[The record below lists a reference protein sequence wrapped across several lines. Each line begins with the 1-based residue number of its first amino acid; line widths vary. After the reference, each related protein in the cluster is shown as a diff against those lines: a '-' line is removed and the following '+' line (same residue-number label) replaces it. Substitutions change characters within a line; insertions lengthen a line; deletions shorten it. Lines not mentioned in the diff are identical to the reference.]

1 MTANYIVH
9 LCDLGGASWGNLLD
23 TESGKLV
30 LQIGKLL
37 GKFSFG
43 FATEL
48 ESFYVGRLHDM
59 LVAVKDDDNED
70 GWTSKE
76 GIGR

>member
-1 MTANYIVH
+1 
-9 LCDLGGASWGNLLD
+9 
-23 TESGKLV
+23 
-30 LQIGKLL
+30 LL